1 MAVSSPTP
9 AFTCVFLLSLLAAGV
24 AADGAGAQLTAPREL
39 PDDFFSDADFRHVGP
54 VGNRVS
60 AVVGE
65 PGNPGV
71 YYLGAAS
78 GGVFKSEDGGH
89 SWQPIFDDQPA
100 QSIGALAVAPSDP
113 NVVWAGTGEAFIR
126 SNVSIG
132 NGVYRSTDAG
142 RTWRHMGLEETGRVG
157 RVVIHPADPD
167 IVFVAAA
174 GHLYGP
180 QQERGLFRT
189 TDGGESWERVLFSGE
204 NSGAIDVV
212 MDPTNPRILFAAT
225 WQMQMWTW
233 GRESGGPESGIWT
246 SRDGGDSWTRLEGAG
261 LPRGTMGRIGLAM
274 TPADPD
280 RVYALIETNSNR
292 DYEELDEHEGTL
304 WRSDDGGRSWTMVN
318 ADHALAQ
325 RPLYYS
331 RMGVAPD
338 DPDEV
343 HFMSTVHTRS
353 LDGGVSFEVI
363 SGGDNHDIWI
373 DPLDPDR
380 MIIGNDQGVRIS
392 TNRGRNWYRP
402 LLPIAQM
409 YHVYTDT
416 RVPYNLYG
424 NRQDGPSTGGPSNT
438 LTQGA
443 IPVGAWRSVGGCET
457 GFAIPDTVTNDVV
470 WSGCYEGILERH
482 ELSTGITRTVSIWP
496 DNPEGWAA
504 AGVRYRFQWTFPVHI
519 SPHDNDVVYAG
530 SQHVHRTSDGGH
542 SWSLIS
548 PDLTRAD
555 TTRMQKTG
563 GLTTEDVSPTYASVL
578 FAIAESPIAAGT
590 IWAGSNDGLVH
601 VTRDGGGSWT
611 EVARNIDGL
620 EEWGTVSNI
629 EPSRHDPATAYVTF
643 DFHQLGGT
651 DPYVYK
657 TEDYGASWRSLAD
670 DIPRSVFSYVHVVR
684 EDPVRPGLLY
694 LGTENS
700 LYVSFDDG
708 VRWTP
713 LQGDLPHAPVH
724 WLEIQPHF
732 NDLVVGTYGRGFWIL
747 DDITPLQQ
755 LGADM
760 AESGVHLF
768 APRPAYRF
776 LPREA
781 RNSQPDDPAAG
792 ENPDYGASI
801 NFHLG
806 EELAGPVT
814 LEVETMEGEPVRTLS
829 GNAGA
834 GMNRMMWDLRHQA
847 SATPRLRTPALEH
860 AHRGVG
866 QDGWRPPPD
875 GGPVRPL
882 AIPGRYRVRL
892 VAGTEER
899 AAELE
904 ILQDPASTAS
914 AEDMRAQLALQL
926 GLREMSDSTAELI
939 NRVEWTRR
947 GLADLEERVRGNP
960 LYAEVA
966 EVGEE
971 LAQALIDLE
980 MELFDLRLTGGS
992 ARQDTIRWPRQL
1004 WAKIAS
1010 LAGYSSGSD
1019 DPPTDSMRQV
1029 GDNYRVLLEQYLRR
1043 WAELAAGDI
1052 ADFNRLLVE
1061 RGLPPIIS

>member
-1 MAVSSPTP
+1 M
-9 AFTCVFLLSLLAAGV
+9 
-24 AADGAGAQLTAPREL
+24 
-39 PDDFFSDADFRHVGP
+39 
-54 VGNRVS
+54 
-60 AVVGE
+60 
-65 PGNPGV
+65 
-71 YYLGAAS
+71 
-78 GGVFKSEDGGH
+78 
-89 SWQPIFDDQPA
+89 
-100 QSIGALAVAPSDP
+100 
-113 NVVWAGTGEAFIR
+113 
-126 SNVSIG
+126 
-132 NGVYRSTDAG
+132 
-142 RTWRHMGLEETGRVG
+142 
-157 RVVIHPADPD
+157 
-167 IVFVAAA
+167 
-174 GHLYGP
+174 
-180 QQERGLFRT
+180 
-189 TDGGESWERVLFSGE
+189 
-204 NSGAIDVV
+204 
-212 MDPTNPRILFAAT
+212 
-225 WQMQMWTW
+225 
-233 GRESGGPESGIWT
+233 
-246 SRDGGDSWTRLEGAG
+246 
-261 LPRGTMGRIGLAM
+261 
-274 TPADPD
+274 
-280 RVYALIETNSNR
+280 
-292 DYEELDEHEGTL
+292 
-304 WRSDDGGRSWTMVN
+304 
-318 ADHALAQ
+318 
-325 RPLYYS
+325 
-331 RMGVAPD
+331 
-338 DPDEV
+338 
-343 HFMSTVHTRS
+343 
-353 LDGGVSFEVI
+353 
-363 SGGDNHDIWI
+363 
-373 DPLDPDR
+373 
-380 MIIGNDQGVRIS
+380 
-392 TNRGRNWYRP
+392 
-402 LLPIAQM
+402 
-409 YHVYTDT
+409 
-416 RVPYNLYG
+416 
-424 NRQDGPSTGGPSNT
+424 
-438 LTQGA
+438 
-443 IPVGAWRSVGGCET
+443 
-457 GFAIPDTVTNDVV
+457 
-470 WSGCYEGILERH
+470 
-482 ELSTGITRTVSIWP
+482 
-496 DNPEGWAA
+496 
-504 AGVRYRFQWTFPVHI
+504 
-519 SPHDNDVVYAG
+519 YAG
-530 SQHVHRTSDGGH
+530 SQHVHRTSDGGD
-542 SWSLIS
+542 SWSVIS

-601 VTRDGGGSWT
+601 VTRDGGGSWA
-611 EVARNIDGL
+611 EVSRNIDGL
-620 EEWGTVSNI
+620 EAWGTVSNI

-834 GMNRMMWDLRHQA
+834 GMNRMMWDLRYQA

-1029 GDNYRVLLEQYLRR
+1029 GDTYRVLLEQYLRR

>member
-1 MAVSSPTP
+1 MTFRFPTRALAC
-9 AFTCVFLLSLLAAGV
+9 AFVLSLLAAGV
-24 AADGAGAQLTAPREL
+24 PAGGLGAQLTAPRDL
-39 PDDFFSDADFRHVGP
+39 PDDFFAGADFRHVGP

-65 PGNPGV
+65 PGNAGV

-89 SWQPIFDDQPA
+89 TWRPIFDDQPA
-100 QSIGALAVAPSDP
+100 QSIGALAIAPSDA
-113 NVVWAGTGEAFIR
+113 NVVWAGTGESFIR

-157 RVVIHPADPD
+157 RIVIHPSDTD
-167 IVFVAAA
+167 LVFVAAA

-180 QQERGLFRT
+180 QQERGLFRS

-225 WQMQMWTW
+225 WQMQIWTW
-233 GRESGGPESGIWT
+233 GRESGGPESGLWT
-246 SRDGGDSWTRLEGAG
+246 SRDGGDSWTRLEGNG
-261 LPRGTMGRIGLAM
+261 LPRGTIGRIGLAM
-274 TPADPD
+274 TRADPD

-292 DYEELDEHEGTL
+292 DYEALEDHEGTL
-304 WRSDDGGRSWTMVN
+304 WRSDDGGRSWSMVN

-331 RMGVAPD
+331 RMAVAPD

-363 SGGDNHDIWI
+363 SGGDNHDMWI

-409 YHVYTDT
+409 YHVHADT

-438 LTQGA
+438 LTQGP

-482 ELSTGITRTVSIWP
+482 QLSTGITRTVSVWP
-496 DNPEGWAA
+496 DNPEGWGAA
-504 AGVRYRFQWTFPVHI
+504 NVRFRFQWTFPVHI

-530 SQHVHRTSDGGH
+530 SQYVHRTTDGGH
-542 SWSLIS
+542 SWGVIS

-578 FAIAESPIAAGT
+578 FAIAESPIEAGT
-590 IWAGSNDGLVH
+590 LWAGSNDGLVH
-601 VTRDGGGSWT
+601 VTRDGGASWT
-611 EVARNIDGL
+611 EVAGNISGL
-620 EEWGTVSNI
+620 PEWGTVSNI
-629 EPSRHDPATAYVTF
+629 EPSRYNPAAAYMTV

-651 DPYVYK
+651 DPFVYK

-670 DIPRSVFSYVHVVR
+670 DIPRSVFSYAHVVR

-708 VRWTP
+708 VTWTP

-755 LGADM
+755 LGADIGEGEM
-760 AESGVHLF
+760 HLF
-768 APRPAYRF
+768 EPRPAWRF

-806 EELAGPVT
+806 EEMAGPVT
-814 LEVETMEGEPVRTLS
+814 VEVETMDGEPVRTLS
-829 GNAGA
+829 GSFGP
-834 GMNRMMWDLRHQA
+834 GMNRMMWDLRYTA
-847 SATPRLRTPALEH
+847 SATPRLRTPPLEH
-860 AHRGVG
+860 AHRGMG

-892 VAGTEER
+892 TAGAEQRT
-899 AAELE
+899 AELE
-904 ILQDPASTAS
+904 VLQDPASTAS
-914 AEDMRAQLALQL
+914 AADMRAQLELQL
-926 GLREMSDSTAELI
+926 ELREMSDSTSELI
-939 NRVEWTRR
+939 NRIEWTRR
-947 GLADLEERVRGNP
+947 GLGDLEERVRSDP
-960 LYAEVA
+960 AYAEIA

-971 LAQALIDLE
+971 LARALIDLE

-992 ARQDTIRWPRQL
+992 ARQDTIRWPRRL

-1019 DPPTDSMRQV
+1019 DPPTESMREI
-1029 GDNYRVLLEQYLRR
+1029 GDIYRVQLEAHLQR
-1043 WAELAAGDI
+1043 WAEMAADDI
-1052 ADFNRLLVE
+1052 ADFNRLLAE

>member
-1 MAVSSPTP
+1 MALPLPARVLACALAVSVLGAVKP
-9 AFTCVFLLSLLAAGV
+9 ADVH
-24 AADGAGAQLTAPREL
+24 AQLTPPGDL
-39 PDDFFSDADFRHVGP
+39 PDDFFADADFRHVGP

-60 AVVGE
+60 AVTGE
-65 PGNPGV
+65 PGNASV

-89 SWQPIFDDQPA
+89 TWRPIFDDQPA
-100 QSIGALAVAPSDP
+100 QSIGALAIAPSDP
-113 NVVWAGTGEAFIR
+113 NVVWAGTGESFIR

-142 RTWRHMGLEETGRVG
+142 RTWRHMGLDETGRIG
-157 RVVIHPADPD
+157 RIVVHPINPD
-167 IVFVAAA
+167 IAYVAAA

-225 WQMQMWTW
+225 WQMQIWTW
-233 GRESGGPESGIWT
+233 GRESGGPESGLWT
-246 SRDGGDSWTRLEGAG
+246 SRDGGDSWTRLERAG

-280 RVYALIETNSNR
+280 RIYALIETNSNR
-292 DYEELDEHEGTL
+292 DYEELEDHEGTL
-304 WRSDDGGRSWTMVN
+304 WRSDDGGSSWAMVN

-331 RMGVAPD
+331 RMAVAPD

-363 SGGDNHDIWI
+363 SGGDNHDMWI

-409 YHVYTDT
+409 YHVHADT

-438 LTQGA
+438 LSQGP

-482 ELSTGITRTVSIWP
+482 QLSTGITRTISVWP

-504 AGVRYRFQWTFPVHI
+504 ADVRYRFQWTFPVHI
-519 SPHDNDVVYAG
+519 SPHDNEVVYAG
-530 SQHVHRTSDGGH
+530 SQHVHRTVDGGH
-542 SWSLIS
+542 SWSVIS

-578 FAIAESPIAAGT
+578 FAIAESPIEAGA

-601 VTRDGGGSWT
+601 ITRDGGGSWT
-611 EVARNIDGL
+611 EVARNIAGL
-620 EEWGTVSNI
+620 PEWGTVSNI
-629 EPSRHDPATAYVTF
+629 EPSRHNPAAAYITA
-643 DFHQLGGT
+643 DFH
-651 DPYVYK
+651 
-657 TEDYGASWRSLAD
+657 
-670 DIPRSVFSYVHVVR
+670 
-684 EDPVRPGLLY
+684 
-694 LGTENS
+694 
-700 LYVSFDDG
+700 
-708 VRWTP
+708 
-713 LQGDLPHAPVH
+713 
-724 WLEIQPHF
+724 
-732 NDLVVGTYGRGFWIL
+732 
-747 DDITPLQQ
+747 
-755 LGADM
+755 
-760 AESGVHLF
+760 
-768 APRPAYRF
+768 
-776 LPREA
+776 
-781 RNSQPDDPAAG
+781 PAAG

-814 LEVETMEGEPVRTLS
+814 VDVLTMEGEPVRTMS
-829 GNAGA
+829 GSFGP
-834 GMNRMMWDLRHQA
+834 GMNRMMWDLRHRA
-847 SATPRLRTPALEH
+847 SASPRLRTPALEH
-860 AHRGVG
+860 SHRGVG

-892 VAGTEER
+892 TAGAEQRT
-899 AAELE
+899 AELE
-904 ILQDPASTAS
+904 ILRDPASTAS
-914 AEDMRAQLALQL
+914 AEEMRAQLALQL
-926 GLREMSDSTAELI
+926 ELREMSDSTAELI
-939 NRVEWTRR
+939 SRIEWTRR

-960 LYAEVA
+960 VYAEIA

-992 ARQDTIRWPRQL
+992 ARQDTIRWPRRL

-1010 LAGYSSGSD
+1010 LAGYSAGSD
-1019 DPPTDSMRQV
+1019 DPPTESMREI
-1029 GDNYRVLLEQYLRR
+1029 GDIYQLQLEEYLGR
-1043 WAELAAGDI
+1043 WAEMAADDI
-1052 ADFNRLLVE
+1052 ADFNRLLAE